1 MRHRVRSCPHLTP
14 RACAAHLAVV
24 AQGARLPQ
32 QRKPTHLPWDWVAG
46 FPDGLFARGNLLR
59 VPVLEQISGRRVTSG
74 ELCRAIRAGELV
86 SLFCSQGTAKSQ
98 GGLGLAP
105 GSALALRGRIV
116 REVRLVVRRVFLFFL
131 ADAMAFLGSRRK
143 TGESLWIEKSLIKCN
158 PSYLSITPTREGPF
172 LFRPRSDGRMGQLSS
187 SPSLIFSRSAV
198 HWTPQKSLL

>member
-24 AQGARLPQ
+24 AQRARLPQ
-32 QRKPTHLPWDWVAG
+32 QRKPTHRPWDWVAG

-74 ELCRAIRAGELV
+74 ELSRAIRARQL
-86 SLFCSQGTAKSQ
+86 LFCSQGTAESR

-105 GSALALRGRIV
+105 GSALILHGRIV
-116 REVRLVVRRVFLFFL
+116 REVRLVVRRAFLFFL
-131 ADAMAFLGSRRK
+131 ADAMGFLGSRRK

-158 PSYLSITPTREGPF
+158 PSYLSITPTTEGPF
-172 LFRPRSDGRMGQLSS
+172 LFRPRSNGRMGQLSNK
-187 SPSLIFSRSAV
+187 L
-198 HWTPQKSLL
+198 